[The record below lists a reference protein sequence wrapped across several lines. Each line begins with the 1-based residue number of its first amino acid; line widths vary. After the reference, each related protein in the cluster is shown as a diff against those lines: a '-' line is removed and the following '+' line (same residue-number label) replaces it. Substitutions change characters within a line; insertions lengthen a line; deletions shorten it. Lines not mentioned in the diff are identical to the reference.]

1 MKATIPKNILRIALD
16 SVSVIKQSGIIVDGA
31 YLFGSYA
38 KGSANILSDIDLCI
52 ISPQFGYDRQSDR
65 IKLMKMTD
73 AVNLSV
79 EPHPLSHEEFSNNW
93 DPFVKEIKT
102 TGIRI

>member
-1 MKATIPKNILRIALD
+1 MKATIPKNILKIALD
-16 SVSVIKQSGIIVDGA
+16 SVSAMKQAGITIDAA
-31 YLFGSYA
+31 YIFGSYA
-38 KGSANILSDIDLCI
+38 KGNAHKLSDIDLCI
-52 ISPQFGYDRQSDR
+52 ISRQFGNDRQNDR
-65 IKLMKMTD
+65 IKLMRMTD
-73 AVNLSV
+73 TVHLSV